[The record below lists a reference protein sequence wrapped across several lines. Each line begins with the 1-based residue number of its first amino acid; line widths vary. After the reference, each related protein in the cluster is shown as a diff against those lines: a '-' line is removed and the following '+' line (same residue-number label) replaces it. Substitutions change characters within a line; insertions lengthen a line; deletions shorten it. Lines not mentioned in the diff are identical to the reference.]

1 MEYAPAGNCGFL
13 RITFKNNIREVFAMF
28 KYRVI
33 GFTLLIALLGGIF
46 FWRPYGVYLF
56 YAAAPLMAAMAIY
69 ECAKMFNDAGR
80 KNFPVITAAVFYVL
94 AMLILLANPLSIS
107 RYIEIALITLLSLAG
122 GIVMLFKSENLT
134 EKYLNSCGIFF
145 FLAPAMF
152 GFLSSF
158 DAHVGQAPTGAWLL
172 FLCLATKA
180 TDTGGYIVGTLTS
193 KLPGGNHKIA
203 PALSPKKS
211 WEGLIGGMLLSLAV
225 GWAFARLAN
234 YAPLWWYLMASA
246 VLSLGSFFGDLAESA
261 VKRMC
266 NVKDSGHW
274 VPGMGGAFDVLDSFI
289 FNGIIFFVL
298 TMLL

>member
-1 MEYAPAGNCGFL
+1 
-13 RITFKNNIREVFAMF
+13 MF
-28 KYRVI
+28 KFRII
-33 GFTLLIALLGGIF
+33 GFTLLMALLAGIF
-46 FWRPYGVYLF
+46 FWRPYGIYLF
-56 YAAAPLMAAMAIY
+56 WVTAPLMAAMAIY

-80 KNFPVITAAVFYVL
+80 KNFPVITAAVFYAVM
-94 AMLILLANPLSIS
+94 MLWNSAFWLRCDFLVFPLLTLLSIS
-107 RYIEIALITLLSLAG
+107 G
-122 GIVMLFKSENLT
+122 GVVMLFKNEKFT
-134 EKYLNSCGIFF
+134 EKYLNSCGILF

-152 GFLSSF
+152 GFLASF
-158 DAHVGQAPTGAWLL
+158 ECKDGGAPTGAWLL

-211 WEGLIGGMLLSLAV
+211 WEGLIGGMALSLAV
-225 GWAFARLAN
+225 GWAFATFAA
-234 YAPLWWYLMASA
+234 YAPLWWYLATAAM
-246 VLSLGSFFGDLAESA
+246 LSLGSFFGDLAESA

-289 FNGIIFFVL
+289 FNGILFHAA
-298 TMLL
+298 LLFI

>member
-1 MEYAPAGNCGFL
+1 
-13 RITFKNNIREVFAMF
+13 MF
-28 KYRVI
+28 KFRII
-33 GFTLLIALLGGIF
+33 GFTLLMALLAGIF
-46 FWRPYGVYLF
+46 FWRPYGIYLF
-56 YAAAPLMAAMAIY
+56 WVTAPLMAAMAIY

-80 KNFPVITAAVFYVL
+80 KNFPVITTAAFYALTML
-94 AMLILLANPLSIS
+94 AMLTTHWRPAGVIGLALLTLLSIS
-107 RYIEIALITLLSLAG
+107 G
-122 GIVMLFKSENLT
+122 GVVMLLKNEIIT
-134 EKYLNSCGIFF
+134 EKYLNSCGILF

-152 GFLSSF
+152 GFLGSF
-158 DAHVGQAPTGAWLL
+158 ECRNGGAPVGAWLL

-211 WEGLIGGMLLSLAV
+211 WEGLIGGMALSLAV
-225 GWAFARLAN
+225 GWAFAHFAA
-234 YAPLWWYLMASA
+234 YASLIWYLATAAM
-246 VLSLGSFFGDLAESA
+246 LSLGSFFGDLAESA

-289 FNGIIFFVL
+289 FNGILFHAA
-298 TMLL
+298 LLFI

>member
-1 MEYAPAGNCGFL
+1 
-13 RITFKNNIREVFAMF
+13 MF
-28 KYRVI
+28 KFRII

-56 YAAAPLMAAMAIY
+56 YLTAPLMAAMAIY

-80 KNFPVITAAVFYVL
+80 KNFPVATAAIFYVL
-94 AMLILLANPLSIS
+94 AMSMLLTTPFNISGYPGLAMIVLLSIS
-107 RYIEIALITLLSLAG
+107 G
-122 GIVMLFKSENLT
+122 GVVMLFKNELIT

-145 FLAPAMF
+145 FLAPAML
-152 GFLSSF
+152 GFLCSF
-158 DAHVGQAPTGAWLL
+158 DAHAGKAPTGAWLL

-180 TDTGGYIVGTLTS
+180 TDTGGYIFGTLTS

-225 GWAFARLAN
+225 GFAFSRFAN

-298 TMLL
+298 LIFL